1 VTREVVANNE
11 KVTLFGFDLDMN
23 NQNLLKGLLL
33 AAVALAFGVGAFR
46 YPIGSFSRA
55 GPGLFPLVISG
66 ILMVIALI
74 TIIRSHFVPRVPLDF
89 SIRNIVIIMI
99 ALCGFAVVSQY
110 VNMVLGIIFMVFV
123 SAIAGEGYSWQR
135 NVKISLVLI
144 AVAYAFHYLL
154 GLNLPLPGPY

>member
-1 VTREVVANNE
+1 MTREVVANNE

-110 VNMVLGIIFMVFV
+110 ANMVLGIAFMVFFA
-123 SAIAGEGYSWQR
+123 SLAADNYSWLR
-135 NVKISLVLI
+135 NVKIAVALI
-144 AVAYAFHYLL
+144 AVAYAFEYLL
-154 GLNLPLPGPY
+154 GLNLPLPGPH